1 MYAQSGP
8 RNMQLL
14 NSQIMLGPW
23 RNRTRGQ
30 RKMWR
35 CSGSGEAL
43 GGASWQITR
52 SSTVTQG
59 RPSSEFTAAFFRHS
73 ADHQNESRSLNT
85 H

>member
-8 RNMQLL
+8 RNMQPL
-14 NSQIMLGPW
+14 NPQITLGPW

-43 GGASWQITR
+43 GGALLQITQR
-52 SSTVTQG
+52 SSWHWTSIFRIHRCIFSTLC
-59 RPSSEFTAAFFRHS
+59 RPPR
-73 ADHQNESRSLNT
+73 
-85 H
+85 